1 MINRKINK
9 KINREIEWNRLC
21 NENNWPEK
29 ANSRRGEHI
38 RSLMKNLH
46 SLNEYYKIRLKIYT
60 LIEISENKE
69 INSATKERINFFNFS
84 NLSVNDAYLEARKQ
98 LQIHNF

>member
-1 MINRKINK
+1 MF
-9 KINREIEWNRLC
+9 NREIEWNRLC

-29 ANSRRGEHI
+29 ANSKRGKHI
-38 RSLMKNLH
+38 KSLMKKLN
-46 SLNEYYKIRLKIYT
+46 SLNEYYEIRLKIYT
-60 LIEISENKE
+60 LIEISEDKQ
-69 INSATKERINFFNFS
+69 INSETEKRINFFNFG